1 MSFFVLSSDPTRH
14 RLKTQVL
21 IPLILGALLF
31 FPGTA
36 PIVFCEVIHI
46 GISPQTVPSANIN
59 DALAAIKVWT
69 QNSARAHGIESA
81 FEVAIIDSTTELC
94 EGLDNQQL
102 EIVSTPT
109 HDMLQLPPG
118 IKTVFVS
125 VPTGSFPVRYALV
138 AHRDNTI
145 TTPRDLEN
153 STVVIPRGDF
163 MQLAEIWFDAY
174 VQEYGHP
181 PESSFLTK
189 LTDSEDVFKAGMQV
203 FFRQIDAAVIPRN
216 ALNRMGKRNPQI
228 QNDLFI
234 IGESMPLIP
243 IVLIVRPSWQT
254 PLRHAMETVLSE
266 LHTTPLGKQVL
277 AVFHCSRLEKHPIT
291 ILEPT
296 LSFLQ
301 NQKKSTQQTGDN
313 EQK

>member
-1 MSFFVLSSDPTRH
+1 MFFSVLPSSPAWH
-14 RLKTQVL
+14 RLKTQCL
-21 IPLILGALLF
+21 IPLILGVFLF

-36 PIVFCEVIHI
+36 AIVFCEVIHI
-46 GISPQTVPSANIN
+46 GISPQTVPNANIN
-59 DALAAIKVWT
+59 DALAAIKIWT
-69 QNSARAHGIESA
+69 QNAARANGIESA
-81 FEVAIIDSTTELC
+81 FEVAIIDSPTELRD
-94 EGLDNQQL
+94 GLDNQQL
-102 EIVSTPT
+102 EIVSIPT
-109 HDMLQLPPG
+109 HNIVQLNFRLDT
-118 IKTVFVS
+118 IFVS

-138 AHRDNTI
+138 AHRNNTI

-174 VQEYGHP
+174 VQEYGYT

-189 LTDSEDVFKAGMQV
+189 RTDSEDVFKAGMQV

-234 IGESMPLIP
+234 IGESTPLIP

-291 ILEPT
+291 VLEPT
-296 LSFLQ
+296 LSFLR
-301 NQKKSTQQTGDN
+301 NQKKITQQTGDN